1 MTASKKNRPDFLYPG
16 GSPLMHP
23 PLQLKDSEM
32 YGFFVR
38 GDLAKLQA
46 TVDATLTACAGGEMR
61 FQVFSPFVMLTFTKV
76 QRAYST
82 WPSDRAKGWGEETDI
97 ITWVMVGQ
105 INNKAPRSPQAAP
118 APQGDE
124 ETLGR
129 PGGSSGETGISRV
142 FFYPCHIWV
151 DDGMAMINGR
161 ELFGY
166 PKYLCDYSMPASG
179 EPARYFS
186 LAARGFQPFS
196 PDSPLSPHPLIEV
209 AATTSRNGVKA
220 LGGFVELIEEAIE
233 LIAANLPATLELDKE
248 GWEQIAQML
257 RSPGCEQIFLK
268 QFPDASGIKAVYQ
281 AIVAAPAKVTAV
293 HGVEVL
299 DDDYELTL
307 HPFASFPLNETL
319 GLPLGPQQAILPF
332 HLSFDF
338 EVTPGEEIHD
348 NSQIAPEKIA
358 ILGGGVAAM
367 TAAFYLTDQPG
378 WQNQYDI
385 TVYQLGWRLGG
396 KGASGRNA
404 ALGQRIEEHGL
415 HIWFGFYQN
424 AFKTIQRAY
433 ELLDRPPGAPL
444 ATWKDAF
451 KPQHS
456 FALSELIDGSWR
468 QWVIDTPIMPG
479 EPGNGDE
486 DIGLWDIALTMYEW
500 IKMWLRDL
508 DNKHGV
514 ASMTST
520 TTVTTTSVSVTEID
534 VGDWLHTL
542 AAHVERTVETIVSDV
557 HSVFDAALTFAQSL
571 PDLGEHDE
579 GHHALQAAA
588 LKGVR
593 GALQSRFGERAEAS
607 DVVDDLRRLYIC
619 IDLAITSLIGMFED
633 GVFVNGFDVINDED
647 LYAWLARHGANPK
660 ISVHSAPIRGLYD
673 LVFAYEDGDFDK
685 PNIEAGTMLRGIF
698 RMSCGYQGGIMWKM
712 QAGMGDTVFTPFYEV
727 LKKRGVKFEFF
738 HKVEELV
745 PETGSDTV
753 AQIRITRQVD
763 VAGGSYD
770 PLVAVKGLGCWPNQ
784 PLYDQLDPA
793 QARLLQEGGVNLES
807 NWSDWPERYQKAF
820 GQPLPCI
827 TLKRGVDFD
836 KVIFGISAD
845 SVAQLCP
852 QLVARSPAL
861 QASVKHVKTAATQ
874 SYQVWLDKTVKQLGW
889 TEFGR
894 NNEEPVL
901 TAFSE
906 PFDTWGPMD
915 QTLVRESWPTQFE
928 PKNVSYFCSALPIKD
943 YPPFSDHGFPA
954 RMAERVKQ
962 SAIDQLKHH
971 IHALWPA
978 VATAQSFDWASL
990 IDTTGAKGEKRFDSQ
1005 YWRANVDP
1013 SERYVLSVVDS
1024 TKYRLRTHST
1034 GFSNLYVTGDWIKTG
1049 VNAGCVEAAVM
1060 AGMQTSQ
1067 AICGHPQVIAGDKDV

>member
-1 MTASKKNRPDFLYPG
+1 MTAPKTNRPDFLYPG

-32 YGFFVR
+32 YGFFVK

-82 WPSDRAKGWGEETDI
+82 WPSDNAKGWGEETDI

-105 INNKAPRSPQAAP
+105 IKQ
-118 APQGDE
+118 
-124 ETLGR
+124 
-129 PGGSSGETGISRV
+129 GETGISRV

-186 LAARGFQPFS
+186 LAAKGFQPFS
-196 PDSPLSPHPLIEV
+196 PDSPLTQHPLIEV
-209 AATTSRNGVKA
+209 AATTHRSGARK
-220 LGGFVELIEEAIE
+220 LGGFIELIEEAIE

-248 GWEQIAQML
+248 GWEQIAGML
-257 RSPGCEQIFLK
+257 RNPGCEQIFLK

-281 AIVAAPAKVTAV
+281 AIVAAPAMVTAV
-293 HGVEVL
+293 HGVEVFE
-299 DDDYELTL
+299 DDYELTL
-307 HPFASFPLNETL
+307 HPFASFPLNDTL

-348 NSQIAPEKIA
+348 NSQIAPQKIA
-358 ILGGGVAAM
+358 VLGGGVAAM

-385 TVYQLGWRLGG
+385 TVYQMGWRLGG

-404 ALGQRIEEHGL
+404 ALGERIEEHGL

-433 ELLDRPPGAPL
+433 ELMGRPPGAPL
-444 ATWKDAF
+444 ATWEDAF

-456 FALSELIDGSWR
+456 FCLSELIDGSWR
-468 QWVIDTPIMPG
+468 QWLIDTPIMPG
-479 EPGNGDE
+479 VPGNGDE

-500 IKMWLRDL
+500 IKMWLHEL
-508 DNKHGV
+508 DSKHGV
-514 ASMTST
+514 ASVSSTATVTTAAT
-520 TTVTTTSVSVTEID
+520 TTVTTTSVSITEID
-534 VGDWLHTL
+534 VGGWLTDL
-542 AAHVERTVETIVSDV
+542 AGHIERKVETIVSDV
-557 HSVFDAALTFAQSL
+557 HSVFDAALTFAQNL
-571 PDLGEHDE
+571 PGLGEQDS
-579 GHHALQAAA
+579 GNHALQAAA

-593 GALQSRFGERAEAS
+593 GALQSRFGAQAEAS
-607 DVVDDLRRLYIC
+607 DVADDLRRLYIC
-619 IDLAITSLIGMFED
+619 IDLAVTSLIGMFED
-633 GVFVNGFDVINDED
+633 GVFVEGFDVINDED
-647 LYAWLARHGANPK
+647 LYAWLIRHGANEK
-660 ISVHSAPIRGLYD
+660 ISVYSAPIRGLYD

-685 PNIEAGTMLRGIF
+685 PNIEAGTMLRGMF

-727 LKKRGVKFEFF
+727 LKARGVKFKFF

-745 PETGSDTV
+745 PEAGSDNV
-753 AQIRITRQVD
+753 AEIRFTRQVD
-763 VAGGSYD
+763 LVDADYH
-770 PLVAVKGLGCWPNQ
+770 PLVPVKGLACWPSEPRYKQ
-784 PLYDQLDPA
+784 IDPK
-793 QARLLQEGGVNLES
+793 QAKLLQEGQVNLES
-807 NWSDWPERYQKAF
+807 NWSDWPEIYQKAYNK
-820 GQPLPCI
+820 PLPSL

-845 SVAQLCP
+845 GVAQLCP
-852 QLVARSPAL
+852 KLVARSPAL
-861 QASVKHVKTAATQ
+861 QASCKFVKTAATQ
-874 SYQVWLDKTVKQLGW
+874 SYQVWLNKTIQQLGW
-889 TEFGR
+889 TYYGR
-894 NNEEPVL
+894 DEEEPVL

-915 QTLVRESWPTQFE
+915 QTLIRESWPVQFE

-954 RMAERVKQ
+954 RIAAQVKQ

-978 VATAQSFDWASL
+978 VATQNSFDWASL
-990 IDTTGAKGEKRFDSQ
+990 IDTTGAVGEKRFDSQ

-1013 SERYVLSVVDS
+1013 SERYVLSVVNS
-1024 TKYRLRTHST
+1024 TQYRLRTNAT
-1034 GFSNLYVTGDWIKTG
+1034 GFANLYVTGDWIKTG
-1049 VNAGCVEAAVM
+1049 INAGCVEAAVM
-1060 AGMQTSQ
+1060 AGMQTSR
-1067 AICGHPQVIAGDKDV
+1067 AICGHPKVIAGDKDI